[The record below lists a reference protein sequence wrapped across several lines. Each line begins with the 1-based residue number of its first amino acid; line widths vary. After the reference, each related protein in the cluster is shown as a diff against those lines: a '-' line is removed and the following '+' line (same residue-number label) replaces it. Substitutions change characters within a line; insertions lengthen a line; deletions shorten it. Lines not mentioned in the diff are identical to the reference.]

1 MEAHAVTSGPKHHFF
16 GYYDK
21 FPWNANSRYM
31 IGLETEFMDRP
42 PTAEDRAVIGLI
54 DLEDGN
60 RWKPLAETTAW
71 NWQQGTMLQWVGT
84 EPERKIIYNIRAG
97 ERFGAVVQDVES
109 GEMRE
114 LPRPVYALSRD
125 GRQAVTPNF
134 ARTARTRPGYGYEGP
149 PDPWEDEPYPDEDG
163 IYWMDVESG
172 ENRLIVSLDQV
183 VGVCY
188 DDNMG
193 GTKHWFNHL
202 QFNTDGSRFL
212 FLHRWVVAD
221 GRRMTRMFTVD
232 PDGRNLCCLADHE
245 MVSHFDWRDEICI
258 LAWARRFEIGD
269 RYFLFTDPSGE
280 VEVIGDGVLTQD
292 GHCSYS
298 PDLRWVLTDT
308 YPDKEGKRTLI
319 LFDPERE
326 RRIDIGKFYA
336 MPDEITGE
344 IRCDLH
350 PRWSRDGKKVCFD
363 SVHEGTRQIYAID
376 VEDIVGG

>member
-1 MEAHAVTSGPKHHFF
+1 MEAYAVTSGPKHHFF

-134 ARTARTRPGYGYEGP
+134 ARTARTRPGYGY
-149 PDPWEDEPYPDEDG
+149 
-163 IYWMDVESG
+163 
-172 ENRLIVSLDQV
+172 
-183 VGVCY
+183 
-188 DDNMG
+188 
-193 GTKHWFNHL
+193 
-202 QFNTDGSRFL
+202 
-212 FLHRWVVAD
+212 
-221 GRRMTRMFTVD
+221 
-232 PDGRNLCCLADHE
+232 
-245 MVSHFDWRDEICI
+245 
-258 LAWARRFEIGD
+258 
-269 RYFLFTDPSGE
+269 
-280 VEVIGDGVLTQD
+280 
-292 GHCSYS
+292 
-298 PDLRWVLTDT
+298 
-308 YPDKEGKRTLI
+308 
-319 LFDPERE
+319 
-326 RRIDIGKFYA
+326 
-336 MPDEITGE
+336 
-344 IRCDLH
+344 
-350 PRWSRDGKKVCFD
+350 
-363 SVHEGTRQIYAID
+363 
-376 VEDIVGG
+376 

>member
-1 MEAHAVTSGPKHHFF
+1 MEARAVTSGPRHHFF

-21 FPWNANSRYM
+21 FPWNASGRYM
-31 IGLETEFMDRP
+31 VGLETEFMNRP
-42 PTAEDRAVIGLI
+42 PTADDRAVVGLI

-60 RWKPLAETTAW
+60 LWKPLAETSAW

-84 EPERKIIYNIRAG
+84 EPERKIVFNVRSG
-97 ERFGAVVQDVES
+97 EGFGAIVQDVES
-109 GEMRE
+109 GEKRE

-149 PDPWEDEPYPDEDG
+149 PDPWEDDLHPEEDG

-183 VGVCY
+183 VGVRHA
-188 DDNMG
+188 DHMDG
-193 GTKHWFNHL
+193 AKHWFNHL

-212 FLHRWVVAD
+212 FLHRWVAAD

-245 MVSHFDWRDEICI
+245 MVSHFDWRDERCI
-258 LAWARRFEIGD
+258 LAWARRFEVGD
-269 RYFLFTDPSGE
+269 RYFLFTDLSGE
-280 VEVIGDGVLTQD
+280 TKVVGDGVLTQD

-326 RRIDIGKFYA
+326 HRIDVGRFYA

-363 SVHEGTRQIYAID
+363 SVHEGTRQIYVVD
-376 VEDIVGG
+376 VGDIVGG